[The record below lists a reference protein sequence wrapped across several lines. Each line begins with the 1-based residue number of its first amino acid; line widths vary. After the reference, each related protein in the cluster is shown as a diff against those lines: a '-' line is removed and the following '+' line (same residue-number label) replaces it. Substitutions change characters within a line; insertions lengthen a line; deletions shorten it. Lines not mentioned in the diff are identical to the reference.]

1 VTTGLDEWK
10 RLREVL
16 AVAEAERKPVRE
28 RNRLHDAVGLAAAAV
43 AAQPELHPAIVEL
56 CSDHNDL
63 HDRVAAALVR
73 EHWDPVGA
81 AATFLAVAEAS
92 GHRLIRPLSMHAALE
107 VSSPA
112 AARIAA
118 LCLLN
123 IDAGRGNVS
132 AKPTAVHVTPPVAS
146 NLELDAAQRVAN
158 LEANGGLEHAYHV
171 AGPDFRPAAAAL
183 RSGASSGASATPST
197 PTCRPT
203 PAGPRR
209 WSGLRAR
216 EGTRG
221 TALSPAR
228 PAHTPKTGSSAK
240 PLPDPTPPYDP

>member
-1 VTTGLDEWK
+1 VTTALDEWK

-28 RNRLHDAVGLAAAAV
+28 RNRLYDAVGLAAAAV
-43 AAQPELHPAIVEL
+43 AGQPELHPAIVEL

-81 AATFLAVAEAS
+81 AATFLAVAEAC
-92 GHRLIRPLSMHAALE
+92 GHRLIRPVSMHAALE

-132 AKPTAVHVTPPVAS
+132 GKPTAVHVTPPVAS
-146 NLELDAAQRVAN
+146 NLELDAAQRVVD

-171 AGPDFRPAAAAL
+171 AGPDFRPAADALQALGAEDLAATL
-183 RSGASSGASATPST
+183 RAFIKMCGDPPPDSADEREARLRRTSARKSSMLSKRFDQGASRVQQLLDNAQ
-197 PTCRPT
+197 PT
-203 PAGPRR
+203 
-209 WSGLRAR
+209 
-216 EGTRG
+216 
-221 TALSPAR
+221 
-228 PAHTPKTGSSAK
+228 
-240 PLPDPTPPYDP
+240 